1 MLRRACRDAAALLA
15 QADAAATLA
24 VNISSLQFRR
34 PGFLEEVEQALAE
47 SGLAPERLELEV
59 TESVLLDGVTHA
71 IELIRRLGEL
81 GVRVALDDFG
91 TGFSSLSY
99 LRDLPIHKLKLDR
112 AFIQD
117 IATNRSSAAIVQ
129 GIITMA
135 HHLELVVVAEGIEQR
150 EQQQDLARRHCDL
163 LQGFYFARPMPREAM
178 AIRED
183 GGEAHALQADV
194 RDDAQ
199 LEAMF
204 GEITRHHG
212 GVDVLVSNANMS
224 FVPKPFMEQSW
235 EEFSQKLNDEMH
247 AAYQSARL
255 AAESMKAKG
264 FGRLVF
270 ISSTLSEAPAPSF
283 IAHGSAKGAL
293 DSFTRYLAQELGPH
307 GITANAVAPGLVE
320 TDATKDAP
328 SEFKEMIRTHTPTQK
343 IATPDDVANTVR
355 YLASEASGHITGTY
369 NPVCGGAYMS

>member
-1 MLRRACRDAAALLA
+1 MARRNALITGGARGIGAASARALA
-15 QADAAATLA
+15 ADGYRVFINYVNSADAAE
-24 VNISSLQFRR
+24 R
-34 PGFLEEVEQALAE
+34 LAE
-47 SGLAPERLELEV
+47 
-59 TESVLLDGVTHA
+59 T
-71 IELIRRLGEL
+71 
-81 GVRVALDDFG
+81 
-91 TGFSSLSY
+91 
-99 LRDLPIHKLKLDR
+99 
-112 AFIQD
+112 
-117 IATNRSSAAIVQ
+117 
-129 GIITMA
+129 
-135 HHLELVVVAEGIEQR
+135 
-150 EQQQDLARRHCDL
+150 
-163 LQGFYFARPMPREAM
+163 
-178 AIRED
+178 IREG

-204 GEITRHHG
+204 GEITQHHG

-255 AAESMKAKG
+255 AAESMRAKG

-270 ISSTLSEAPAPSF
+270 ISSTLSEAPAPRF

-293 DSFTRYLAQELGPH
+293 DSFTKYLAQELGPY
-307 GITANAVAPGLVE
+307 GITANIVAPGLVD

-328 SEFKEMIRTHTPTQK
+328 SEFKEMIRTHTPMQK